1 MTTHEIRKD
10 LGNLTQAEFADM
22 FNIPLRTVQNW
33 DHRSCV
39 PSYIVTMLA
48 KIVAYEGMLQASH
61 SWDYHWDDNA
71 EQHE

>member
-33 DHRSCV
+33 DHRNCV

-48 KIVAYEGMLQASH
+48 KIVAYERMLNPSVNLYYYNE
-61 SWDYHWDDNA
+61 D
-71 EQHE
+71 